1 MRNGLIKL
9 LMTLG
14 TGFTSLRNVVSTVTE
29 HDSGVDNVHVC

>member
-14 TGFTSLRNVVSTVTE
+14 TGFTSLRNVSTVTE